1 MTEYKINN
9 NKQKSISER
18 ARLKIKFEESLDF
31 VNENNN
37 NAKNIELSNDIYT
50 KKFNKIKDTSQ
61 SLKNSVT
68 FSKAQTKS
76 RELDKRYD
84 RIGNLIT
91 HRGKQKISFLDRI
104 SKNNLAEII
113 KIDNYKEYNK
123 MEETAP
129 TNGNG
134 CCFII

>member
-123 MEETAP
+123 MEEIAP

>member
-1 MTEYKINN
+1 MTEFKINN

-68 FSKAQTKS
+68 FSKAQTKN

-91 HRGKQKISFLDRI
+91 HGGKQKISFLDRI
-104 SKNNLAEII
+104 SKINLAEII

-123 MEETAP
+123 MEEIAP